1 MGGNGAGRKGLLRLA
16 VILPALFLP
25 SMAWAHAVLLDS
37 SPADGVR
44 MERPPAEIRLRFNEA
59 VSPVT
64 VRAFGPAGE
73 LALPGPT
80 TVENDELRIPMPA
93 VSPARGTYTVS
104 YRVTSGDG
112 HPVAG
117 SLLFGVGVTPERP
130 EQAGERKRDAALL
143 VAALAR
149 ALHYGSL
156 LAAAGGALF
165 VTLVAPGLILPA
177 GRSRVPLVRRIR
189 LPAQVGIAAA
199 AVLLN
204 LGLAGVVLTGGP
216 PTALFDAESW
226 RAALASTGGPSA
238 GIALAGLTLLAAG
251 LRGGWRAVTL
261 AGALVAVGALAAT
274 GHAATAPPRGL
285 AAPLVALHGLAAAYW
300 LGSLMPLRAVLR
312 HAPSAESARLVR
324 RFSLGALAAVAVLL
338 VAGAGLSLLQI
349 TSPAAIGTTVY
360 GQLWL
365 AKMVGVALLLGLASV
380 NRLRLTP
387 ALRDGSRSERDRAQR
402 LLMLSVASEMALMA
416 VVLLLT
422 AGLGTTPP
430 PRALAQP
437 VAEAAGYSSVATAK
451 GRQAVIELDP
461 ARTGANRLTLHL
473 AQADGTPFDPKEL
486 TMELTQPAAGIE
498 PLARKPVRDG
508 PGAYRLDG
516 LALPVDGRWELRIDA
531 LIDDFEKAIFRS
543 TLPVDK

>member
-1 MGGNGAGRKGLLRLA
+1 MRLVALLALLL
-16 VILPALFLP
+16 LPHTLH
-25 SMAWAHAVLLDS
+25 AHAVLLDS
-37 SPADGVR
+37 SPADGARV
-44 MERPPAEIRLRFNEA
+44 ERLPAEIRLRFNEA
-59 VSPVT
+59 VSPVA
-64 VRAFGPAGE
+64 VRAFGPGGE
-73 LALPGPT
+73 LALPGPAR
-80 TVENDELRIPMPA
+80 VEDDGLRIPLPA
-93 VSPARGTYTVS
+93 ASPARGTYTVS

-130 EQAGERKRDAALL
+130 EQAEERRRDAALL
-143 VAALAR
+143 AAALAR

-165 VTLVAPGLILPA
+165 VTLVAPGLTLPA
-177 GRSRVPLVRRIR
+177 GRSRMPLVRLVR

-238 GIALAGLTLLAAG
+238 GIALAGLTLLAVG

-261 AGALVAVGALAAT
+261 TGALVAVGALAAT

-300 LGSLMPLRAVLR
+300 LGSLVPLRAVLR

-324 RFSLGALAAVAVLL
+324 RFSLGALAAVAVLTI
-338 VAGAGLSLLQI
+338 AGAGLSLLQI

-387 ALRDGSRSERDRAQR
+387 ALRGGSRSERDRAQR

-430 PRALAQP
+430 PRALVQP
-437 VAEAAGYSSVATAK
+437 AAEAVTGYSSVATAK

-486 TMELTQPAAGIE
+486 TVELTQPAAGIE
-498 PLARKPVRDG
+498 PLVRKPVRDG